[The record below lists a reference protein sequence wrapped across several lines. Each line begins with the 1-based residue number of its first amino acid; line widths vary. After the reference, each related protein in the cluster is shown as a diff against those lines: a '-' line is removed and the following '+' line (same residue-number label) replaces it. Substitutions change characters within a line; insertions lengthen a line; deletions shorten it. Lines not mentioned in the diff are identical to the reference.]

1 MEFGVAETKAPRIAF
16 VKRDLEVSLPRALA
30 GEADQITGAIEP
42 GDVGKAAP
50 RQLERMSALATAQ
63 IEDAIV
69 ALEADTSDQELDLVG
84 RVAIVF
90 DYVAIGFEVEG
101 VEKGAPPIRRQ
112 MTLEVRYGTQCP
124 GADPPILLHLV
135 RARTIRAGVDGLR
148 LGSGPRAVGLLT
160 HFDLPRGFRHQKRR
174 LLDEE
179 PRGDSASRMGRK
191 QHRSRAAARWGGV
204 MRRSVSGAG
213 TGGQRAV
220 RVSGLDRTIGVDY
233 SVRLDERR
241 DSARSSEE
249 STPLSRRHFVRH
261 GIV

>member
-69 ALEADTSDQELDLVG
+69 ALEAHTADQELDLVG

-101 VEKGAPPIRRQ
+101 VEQGAPPIRRQ

-124 GADPPILLHLV
+124 CTDPPILLWIIGTWT
-135 RARTIRAGVDGLR
+135 AQAGAGRVGFR
-148 LGSGPRAVGLLT
+148 GSPRPVCFPT
-160 HFDLPRGFRHQKRR
+160 HFDVPRFFGHQKGGFR
-174 LLDEE
+174 
-179 PRGDSASRMGRK
+179 
-191 QHRSRAAARWGGV
+191 
-204 MRRSVSGAG
+204 
-213 TGGQRAV
+213 
-220 RVSGLDRTIGVDY
+220 I
-233 SVRLDERR
+233 
-241 DSARSSEE
+241 
-249 STPLSRRHFVRH
+249 
-261 GIV
+261 